1 MAHLA
6 ADDGDCEARLTLAAR
21 ALLED
26 SLDEAMQGLLTPTTL
41 MQEPGGT
48 ARSRR
53 PSLRGTLIRTKLSL
67 AIISHGLA
75 LLALLGVQYWSARGD
90 LLDTLRAEAS
100 LTAGHLIQVVGA
112 RDAAAA
118 ENLLRQ
124 LEHRPDVLAAAVYLA
139 DGSVLA
145 AHARPGQARPL

>member
-26 SLDEAMQGLLTPTTL
+26 SLDEAMQGLLTLTTL

-53 PSLRGTLIRTKLSL
+53 PSCSC
-67 AIISHGLA
+67 
-75 LLALLGVQYWSARGD
+75 
-90 LLDTLRAEAS
+90 
-100 LTAGHLIQVVGA
+100 
-112 RDAAAA
+112 
-118 ENLLRQ
+118 
-124 LEHRPDVLAAAVYLA
+124 P
-139 DGSVLA
+139 
-145 AHARPGQARPL
+145 